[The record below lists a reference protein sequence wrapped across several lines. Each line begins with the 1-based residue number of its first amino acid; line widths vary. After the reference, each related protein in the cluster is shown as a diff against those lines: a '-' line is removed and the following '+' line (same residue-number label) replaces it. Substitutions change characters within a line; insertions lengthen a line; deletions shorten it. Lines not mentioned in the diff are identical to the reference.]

1 MSLRLVDGAP
11 QKVSMTSDILGSWF
25 ARLAVKLLNLTP
37 DPVLIF
43 DDDGQLVEE
52 VLPSGHLAYI
62 EEESTELPSLEGM
75 PMRRVVRGRIIGLLK
90 PEAGVLQIVD
100 SMVFHVSRR
109 VDVVAPG
116 PLLRDSMGRVR
127 GCIGLTAL
135 MAYR

>member
-1 MSLRLVDGAP
+1 
-11 QKVSMTSDILGSWF
+11 MTSDMLGSGF

-52 VLPSGHLAYI
+52 VLPSGHIAYI

-109 VDVVAPG
+109 VDVVTPG
-116 PLLRDSMGRVR
+116 PLLRDSTGRVR

-135 MAYR
+135 IAYR

>member
-1 MSLRLVDGAP
+1 
-11 QKVSMTSDILGSWF
+11 MTSDILGSGF

-52 VLPSGHLAYI
+52 VLPSGHIAYI

-116 PLLRDSMGRVR
+116 PLLRDSTGRVR

-135 MAYR
+135 IAYR

>member
-1 MSLRLVDGAP
+1 
-11 QKVSMTSDILGSWF
+11 MTSDILGSGF

-52 VLPSGHLAYI
+52 VLPSGHIAYI
-62 EEESTELPSLEGM
+62 EEEATELPSLEGM

-116 PLLRDSMGRVR
+116 PLLRDSTGRVR

>member
-1 MSLRLVDGAP
+1 MRLV
-11 QKVSMTSDILGSWF
+11 
-25 ARLAVKLLNLTP
+25 NLTP

-75 PMRRVVRGRIIGLLK
+75 PMRRVVRGRVIGLLK

-116 PLLRDSMGRVR
+116 PLLRDSTGRVR

-135 MAYR
+135 IAYR

>member
-1 MSLRLVDGAP
+1 
-11 QKVSMTSDILGSWF
+11 MTSDILGSGF

-52 VLPSGHLAYI
+52 VLPSGHIAYI

-116 PLLRDSMGRVR
+116 PLLRDSTGRVR

-135 MAYR
+135 TAYR

>member
-1 MSLRLVDGAP
+1 M
-11 QKVSMTSDILGSWF
+11 
-25 ARLAVKLLNLTP
+25 KLINLTP
-37 DPVLIF
+37 DPVCIF
-43 DDDGQLVEE
+43 DEDGQLVEE

-75 PMRRVVRGRIIGLLK
+75 PMRRVVRGRVIGLLK
-90 PEAGVLQIVD
+90 PEPGVLQIVD
-100 SMVFHVSRR
+100 AMVFHVSRR

-116 PLLRDSMGRVR
+116 PLLRDSTGRVR

>member
-1 MSLRLVDGAP
+1 MISLKASL
-11 QKVSMTSDILGSWF
+11 TFDIHGSGF
-25 ARLAVKLLNLTP
+25 ARLAVRLVNLTP

-75 PMRRVVRGRIIGLLK
+75 PMRRVVRGRVIGLLK
-90 PEAGVLQIVD
+90 PEAGTLQIVD
-100 SMVFHVSRR
+100 AMVFHVSRR

-116 PLLRDSMGRVR
+116 PLLRDSTGRVR